1 MNAADVWINFA
12 VEGEIDEAVARKLIL
27 HVGAIPGTVYGK
39 QGKSHLR
46 KRIAGYNQAARNQ
59 PWLVL
64 VDLDR
69 CSCAPALVQKWVPQ
83 PSPYLCLRVAVY
95 EVEAWLLADSH
106 NLANFLGVPQSRI
119 PHAPEQLG
127 DPKKEMVNLASQS
140 RKRDIRRD
148 MVPAPG
154 AGQQVGAAY
163 SARLI
168 EFVEKYWDIHQ
179 AASRSPSLQR
189 AIDCLTRLTQQYRS
203 FMCTSPASAP

>member
-39 QGKSHLR
+39 QGKLYLR
-46 KRIAGYNQAARNQ
+46 ERVAGYNQAAKGQ

-69 CSCAPALVQKWVPQ
+69 CSCAPALVQNWVSQ
-83 PSPYLCLRVAVY
+83 PSPYLCLRVAVR
-95 EVEAWLLADSH
+95 EVETWLLADSH
-106 NLANFLGVPQSRI
+106 NLAHFLGVPPSRI
-119 PHAPEQLG
+119 PHAPEQLS
-127 DPKKEMVNLASQS
+127 DPKKLMVTLASQS

-148 MVPAPG
+148 MVPAPD

-168 EFVEKYWDIHQ
+168 EFVEKHWDILQ
-179 AASRSPSLQR
+179 AVSHSPSLQR
-189 AIDCLTRLTQQYRS
+189 AIDCLKRVIQQYCS
-203 FMCTSPASAP
+203 FWSMPTH